1 MTFRFNTFTGVLS
14 DGYKIQLVK
23 TVQSLYA
30 LLTEELLSVPSF
42 STTHIHSAKP
52 CNAQTAEMQRVDPT
66 QSLYSFAKSSK
77 SLRRL
82 SHISQYQRSTP

>member
-1 MTFRFNTFTGVLS
+1 M
-14 DGYKIQLVK
+14 DIVK

-30 LLTEELLSVPSF
+30 LLKEKLLSVPSF
-42 STTHIHSAKP
+42 STTHLHSAKP
-52 CNAQTAEMQRVDPT
+52 CNAQTAEMERVDPT

-82 SHISQYQRSTP
+82 SHTSKYQRSTS